1 MQEKDIF
8 VLPKVQGFFKMVLFK
23 VFIFF
28 FISVECARYPLC
40 ADSMFN
46 EPTVVETRFNNSFL
60 DSVKLIERYSYY
72 RCDPA
77 EEKYGVGPDSK
88 EWWVFKGCG
97 GIFEVK
103 ECAEDANVAL
113 QQKPKEMIKNHHR
126 EIDRKCRQ
134 GLGLD
139 KPEVRVYIKVFIFF
153 QKNMR

>member
-1 MQEKDIF
+1 MN
-8 VLPKVQGFFKMVLFK
+8 LAM
-23 VFIFF
+23 
-28 FISVECARYPLC
+28 ISVVTLCLAAAICVTYAQLECARYPLC

-46 EPTVVETRFNNSFL
+46 EPTVVETRFNNSFI

-139 KPEVRVYIKVFIFF
+139 KPEKVAESF
-153 QKNMR
+153 

>member
-1 MQEKDIF
+1 MY
-8 VLPKVQGFFKMVLFK
+8 VLPPKVQCFVKLVLFK
-23 VFIFF
+23 VVFF
-28 FISVECARYPLC
+28 YVLTISVECARYPLC

-46 EPTVVETRFNNSFL
+46 EPTVVETRFNNSFI

-139 KPEVRVYIKVFIFF
+139 KPEVYI
-153 QKNMR
+153 

>member
-1 MQEKDIF
+1 MQEIDRYL
-8 VLPKVQGFFKMVLFK
+8 LPKVLSLVKIVLFK
-23 VFIFF
+23 VCLFFVYFF
-28 FISVECARYPLC
+28 FTISVECARYPLC

-46 EPTVVETRFNNSFL
+46 EPTVVETRFNNSFI

-139 KPEVRVYIKVFIFF
+139 KPEVYI
-153 QKNMR
+153 